1 MNIFIFSFFLL
12 GLCSTSVANFDL
24 LKNQISN
31 LKKMTVTLPSLSSSQ
46 VDLSAAEFDIYLED
60 RVIKGSQDVSVYY
73 DDFSVKSK
81 EVKYNLKSEEL
92 AFFDDVTFSRNL
104 MTLDS
109 ESISIFFPD
118 KVYANG
124 DVEFVYKDYFSNSKQ
139 AFYNSLENVIVLKG
153 DAVLYDQDDFF
164 KGESISFDLN
174 QQKVISKGRSRVKL
188 STDKLQ

>member
-1 MNIFIFSFFLL
+1 MNFFVTSFFVFVF
-12 GLCSTSVANFDL
+12 CSISWANFEL
-24 LKNQISN
+24 LINQISS
-31 LKKMTVTLPSLSSSQ
+31 LKGMKVVFPSLSVKQ
-46 VDLSAAEFDIYLED
+46 VDLSAAEFDIYLEE

-81 EVKYNLKSEEL
+81 EVNYNLNSEEL
-92 AFFDDVTFSRNL
+92 AFFDDVTFSKNL

-109 ESISIFFPD
+109 EAISIFFPD

-139 AFYNSLENVIVLKG
+139 AFYNSFENVIVLKG

-164 KGESISFDLN
+164 RGESISFDLN

-188 STDKLQ
+188 STDKL